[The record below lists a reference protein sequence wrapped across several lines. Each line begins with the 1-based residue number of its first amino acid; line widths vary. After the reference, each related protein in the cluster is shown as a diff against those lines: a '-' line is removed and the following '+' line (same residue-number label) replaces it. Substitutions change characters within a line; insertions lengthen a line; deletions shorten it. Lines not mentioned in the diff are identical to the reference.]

1 MYIENE
7 IYREDLMTAL
17 HSTVNY
23 RKLFHKSILVTGATG
38 LIGSFLVDLFM
49 YANRQENAGIQIYA
63 LARNEKTLCTRFASV
78 REMPELHFVVQD
90 VTEPLQLK
98 ERMDY
103 IIHAAG
109 DGFPSA
115 FREYP
120 VETMT
125 PAVLGT
131 WQLLQYAKEA
141 EIERLLYLSSGE
153 VYGKSVGK
161 VQAFTETETGNID
174 SMDVRSCYPIAKRCA
189 ETLCVSFTEQY
200 RISTAI
206 ARLSHTYGANVS
218 ARDNRATVQFMKN
231 AIAGQD
237 IVLHSPGKQLRSYT
251 YVADCVSGLLTVL
264 LNGTSGEAYNVAN
277 AVSRVTVADFAR
289 IVAEK
294 SGRQCVFEQPS
305 DSEKKELTPIEYA
318 VLASDKLEGLG
329 WSSKYD
335 ISVGVSRMLEIAEK
349 ISSDNTEVFLI

>member
-7 IYREDLMTAL
+7 IYRKDLETAL

-23 RKLFHKSILVTGATG
+23 RKLFHKSVLVTGATG
-38 LIGSFLVDLFM
+38 LIGSFLVDLLLHI
-49 YANRQENAGIQIYA
+49 NQQKNAGIQVYA
-63 LARNEKTLCTRFASV
+63 RARSEETLCTRFASV

-90 VTEPLQLK
+90 VTEPLQFK
-98 ERMDY
+98 ERVDY
-103 IIHAAG
+103 IVHAAG
-109 DGFPSA
+109 DSFPSA
-115 FREYP
+115 FREHP

-141 EIERLLYLSSGE
+141 GIEKFLYLSSGE
-153 VYGKSVGK
+153 VYGKSAGGVK
-161 VQAFTETETGNID
+161 AFTETKTGDID

-200 RISTAI
+200 GVPTVIV
-206 ARLSHTYGANVS
+206 RLSHTYGANVS
-218 ARDNRATVQFMKN
+218 VRDNRVTVQFMKN
-231 AIAGQD
+231 AVAGQD

-251 YVADCVSGLLTVL
+251 YVADCVSGLLTVM
-264 LNGTSGEAYNVAN
+264 LNGTSGEAYNIAN
-277 AVSRVTVADFAR
+277 TASRVTIAEFAG

-294 SGRQCVFEQPS
+294 LGRQCIYEQPT

-329 WSSKYD
+329 WVGRYN
-335 ISVGVSRMLEIAEK
+335 ISTGIEHMLEIARR
-349 ISSDNTEVFLI
+349 IGV

>member
-1 MYIENE
+1 M
-7 IYREDLMTAL
+7 
-17 HSTVNY
+17 
-23 RKLFHKSILVTGATG
+23 TGATG
-38 LIGSFLVDLFM
+38 LIGSFLVDLLM
-49 YANRQENAGIQIYA
+49 YVNQRESAGIQVYA
-63 LARNEKTLCTRFASV
+63 LARNEETLCMRFTST

-98 ERMDY
+98 EPVDY

-115 FREYP
+115 FREHP

-131 WQLLQYAKEA
+131 WQLLQYAKDMG
-141 EIERLLYLSSGE
+141 IERFLYLSSGE
-153 VYGKSVGK
+153 VYGKVIGRT
-161 VQAFTETETGNID
+161 QAFTEDETGNID
-174 SMDVRSCYPIAKRCA
+174 SMDVRACYPIAKRFAEVLCA
-189 ETLCVSFTEQY
+189 SFTEQY
-200 RISTAI
+200 HVPTVI

-231 AIAGQD
+231 AVAGQD

-264 LNGTSGEAYNVAN
+264 LNGASGEAYNIAN
-277 AVSRVTVADFAR
+277 AASRVTVAEFAE

-294 SGRQCVFEQPS
+294 SGRQCTYEQPT

-329 WSSKYD
+329 WTGQYDSSTG
-335 ISVGVSRMLEIAEK
+335 ISQMLEIACR
-349 ISSDNTEVFLI
+349 ICG

>member
-7 IYREDLMTAL
+7 IYCKDLEIAL
-17 HSTVNY
+17 HGTVNY
-23 RKLFHKSILVTGATG
+23 RKLFYKSILVTGATG
-38 LIGSFLVDLFM
+38 LIGSFLVDLLL
-49 YANRQENAGIQIYA
+49 YINQQKNAGIQVYA
-63 LARNEKTLCTRFASV
+63 LARNEGTLCTRFASV

-98 ERMDY
+98 ERVDY
-103 IIHAAG
+103 IVHAAG

-115 FREYP
+115 FREHP

-141 EIERLLYLSSGE
+141 RIERFLYLSSGE
-153 VYGKSVGK
+153 VYGKPFGA
-161 VQAFTETETGNID
+161 VQAFTETDTGDID
-174 SMDVRSCYPIAKRCA
+174 SMDVRSCYPMAKRCA

-200 RISTAI
+200 KVPTVI

-231 AIAGQD
+231 AAAGQD
-237 IVLHSPGKQLRSYT
+237 IVLYSPGKQLRSYT
-251 YVADCVSGLLTVL
+251 YVADCVSGLLTVM
-264 LNGTSGEAYNVAN
+264 LNGTSGEVYNIAN
-277 AVSRVTVADFAR
+277 AASRVTVAEFAE

-294 SGRQCVFEQPS
+294 SGRHCVFKQPS
-305 DSEKKELTPIEYA
+305 DSEKKELTPNEYA

-329 WSSKYD
+329 WNGRYD
-335 ISVGVSRMLEIAEK
+335 VSTGITHMLEIACR
-349 ISSDNTEVFLI
+349 IGG

>member
-1 MYIENE
+1 MYIKNE
-7 IYREDLMTAL
+7 IYRKDLETAL
-17 HSTVNY
+17 LSTVNY
-23 RKLFHKSILVTGATG
+23 RKLFHKSVLVTGATG
-38 LIGSFLVDLFM
+38 LVGSFLVDLLL
-49 YANRQENAGIQIYA
+49 YINQQRNAGIQVYA
-63 LARNEKTLCTRFASV
+63 LARNEETLCSRFATV

-90 VTEPLQLK
+90 VTEPLHMK
-98 ERMDY
+98 ERVNY
-103 IIHAAG
+103 IVHAAG

-115 FREYP
+115 FREHP

-131 WQLLQYAKEA
+131 WQLLRYAKETG
-141 EIERLLYLSSGE
+141 IEGFLYLSSGE
-153 VYGKSVGK
+153 VYGKSVGEE
-161 VQAFTETETGNID
+161 QAFTETKTGDID

-200 RISTAI
+200 RIPTII

-231 AIAGQD
+231 AAAGQD

-251 YVADCVSGLLTVL
+251 YVADCVSGLLTVM
-264 LNGTSGEAYNVAN
+264 LNGTSGEAYNIAN
-277 AVSRVTVADFAR
+277 TASRVTVAEFAE
-289 IVAEK
+289 IVAGK

-305 DSEKKELTPIEYA
+305 DSEKKELTPVEYA

-329 WSSKYD
+329 WSGRYD
-335 ISVGVSRMLEIAEK
+335 ISTGITHMLEIVHQ
-349 ISSDNTEVFLI
+349 IGGLNNMR